1 MQRGFSLVETIVA
14 TGLLMAVLLTVAQ
27 VMFAAVWS
35 GAQTRARTT
44 CVLLGQQ
51 KLEELRSRSW
61 LDIQINASGALEY
74 IDAPGGR
81 YVRTWS
87 AVAPSFN
94 SGILLVEVRV
104 APVESPNG
112 GATFVSARS
121 RKTQ

>member
-1 MQRGFSLVETIVA
+1 MQRGFSLIETIVA
-14 TGLLMAVLLTVAQ
+14 TGLLMAVLLTAAQ
-27 VMFAAVWS
+27 VMFTAVWS

-51 KLEELRSRSW
+51 KLEELRSSSW
-61 LDIQINASGALEY
+61 LDIQTAAGALEY

-94 SGILLVEVRV
+94 PGILLVEVRV